1 MLLAFLMTCQLG
13 ASIVLLYVAEAND
26 RSASPPGKPCHNGGC
41 RRLADFL
48 RASINRSADPCNDFY
63 NYVCSRS
70 DYTDTF
76 KKIKNQTMDNLI
88 SLLRTSVVPERG
100 QSAVQKM
107 VSLFRACV
115 SLAEENRYEHGDVR
129 DLLMSLSLY
138 VPTSPD
144 ISSADDDRWSDP
156 LDSMRKLS
164 AEYGLHAF
172 LYFDTTG
179 NATAA
184 RYHRLA
190 LSAEYETW
198 CEKRA
203 DLTES
208 NELKDFVTERI
219 RVLAPTPSHPDLPRL
234 SKMFISLESELIV
247 FIAHARKLL
256 EQTGQL
262 TPLKTKV
269 RELANFTRN
278 AVKSER
284 WLSAIRRWSG
294 SKSKLEDS
302 VLAEP
307 LALWLAWYLLA
318 PGRWHNTRRL
328 MTWDLVRQVA
338 PYAGANFL
346 PRVGGAGELDR
357 FCVKRVAR
365 QAALAI
371 MAVHL
376 YRTVTPPVLA
386 DTEEMAKRL
395 RAAFVNELAASDWLR
410 GQPQRT
416 AIRKVRAMRMTIG
429 FPDGLSRPE
438 QLDEY
443 YSQLPDLW
451 SRRSLR
457 SWLELM
463 RFQRLKRR
471 SSTVNDADALRAG
484 KVNAYYLLGNRVWM
498 SAGLMQA
505 PIYFDRAPDA
515 YNYGSLGQAIGHEMM
530 HAYDVSGRK
539 VDDQGRHRD
548 WWSNETNYQYQENAL
563 CIRRSHERVVR
574 ERTQW
579 LLSGKLDSENLA
591 DFAGASAA
599 ARAYRSLPASR
610 RLATVAGF
618 RPDQLFFVG
627 HCVKWCAP
635 LRSHR
640 PDSRHASSRSRC
652 IVPLMHTRQFSK
664 AFRCTRGSYMNP
676 TRKCHFW

>member
-1 MLLAFLMTCQLG
+1 MTFLLGTA
-13 ASIVLLYVAEAND
+13 IVLLYVAEAND
-26 RSASPPGKPCHNGGC
+26 RSASSGRGKPCYTAGC
-41 RRLADFL
+41 RRLAYFL
-48 RASINRSADPCNDFY
+48 RDSINRSADPCNDFY

-76 KKIKNQTMDNLI
+76 KNIKNKTMDNLI
-88 SLLRTSVVPERG
+88 SLLRTSAVPEQG

-107 VSLFRACV
+107 ASLFRACV
-115 SLAEENRYEHGDVR
+115 SLAEENRYEHGDVKGF
-129 DLLMSLSLY
+129 LTSLSLY

-144 ISSADDDRWSDP
+144 ISSTDDDDRSDP
-156 LDSMRKLS
+156 LDSMLKLS
-164 AEYGLHAF
+164 VEYGLHTF
-172 LYFDTTG
+172 LYFGTTR

-190 LSAEYETW
+190 LSAEYEAW
-198 CEKRA
+198 CGKRA
-203 DLTES
+203 NLTES
-208 NELKDFVTERI
+208 NDLTDFVTEHI
-219 RVLAPTPSHPDLPRL
+219 RVLAPSPSHQDVLRL

-247 FIAHARKLL
+247 FIAHVRKSL

-262 TPLKTKV
+262 TPLNMKV

-284 WLSAIRRWSG
+284 WLSAMRRWSG
-294 SKSKLEDS
+294 RKSKLEDA

-307 LALWLAWYLLA
+307 LALWLSWHLLA
-318 PGRWHNTRRL
+318 PGHWHNTRRL
-328 MTWDLVRQVA
+328 MTWDLLRQVA

-346 PRVGGAGELDR
+346 PRGGAAGELDR
-357 FCVKRVAR
+357 FCVNRVAS
-365 QAALAI
+365 QAALAT

-376 YRTVTPPVLA
+376 YRTATPPVLA
-386 DTEEMAKRL
+386 DTEDMAKRL
-395 RAAFVNELAASDWLR
+395 RAAFVKELATSDWLR
-410 GQPQRT
+410 GEPQST
-416 AIRKVRAMRMTIG
+416 AIRKMRAMRMTIG

-457 SWLELM
+457 SWLELK

-471 SSTVNDADALRAG
+471 FSTVNDADALRAG
-484 KVNAYYLLGNRVWM
+484 KVNAYYLSGNRVWM
-498 SAGLMQA
+498 SAGLMQE

-515 YNYGSLGQAIGHEMM
+515 YNYGSLGQAMGHEMM
-530 HAYDVSGRK
+530 HAYDVGGRK

-548 WWSNETNYQYQENAL
+548 WWNDETNNQYQENAL
-563 CIRRSHERVVR
+563 CIRRSHEQVVR

-579 LLSGKLDSENLA
+579 LLRGKLDSENLA
-591 DFAGASAA
+591 DFAGVSAA

-635 LRSHR
+635 LGSRR
-640 PDSRHASSRSRC
+640 PGSRHASARSRC
-652 IVPLMHTRQFSK
+652 IVPLMHTRKFSR
-664 AFRCTRGSYMNP
+664 AFRCDRGSYMNP
-676 TRKCHFW
+676 SRKCRFW